1 MTEREQEKEQLQF
14 QATIL
19 RNVTDG
25 VIVTD
30 LHGSITYW
38 NEGASAVFGYSAQEM
53 IGISIS
59 ALFPG
64 LDLKQFER
72 DLQRILAGIDYVG
85 EWKGRRKDGAV
96 VWVDNKVTVL
106 HDSPG
111 AAIGF
116 IGIAKDITARKQLE
130 QEIVRTKEQLE
141 IILHNVADSII
152 MVDAN
157 DQLVY
162 ANDVAARKT
171 EFSSS
176 MAQLTVREASI
187 GHQHDKFTVWDEW
200 GQPLPTSKR
209 PTSQALRGEQ
219 AKALVQ
225 YQDNDSGHVSWTL
238 VRAYPIFD
246 FQGQV
251 QFVISVYTDLTEQ
264 KELEQRKDHFIS
276 MASHELKTPLT
287 ILSAYTQ
294 LLRER
299 LEADGRQDVVLHLS
313 KMDEQITNLTKLVVD
328 LLDISRMQAGQLE
341 LSQETVDME
350 ELVHEVV
357 ENLQPTTTHQLLIE
371 GAAQRPIIAD
381 RDRLRQ
387 VLIILLTNAIKYSPQ
402 AETVIVKSACM
413 NEELIVSVRDFGI
426 GIARRHQQRLF
437 ERFYR
442 VLSKKDQTY
451 PGLGISLYIAHQ
463 IIQRHGGKMWVDSV
477 EEKGSTFF
485 FSLPIR

>member
-30 LHGSITYW
+30 LQGSITYW

-53 IGISIS
+53 IGKSIS
-59 ALFPG
+59 ELFPG

-72 DLQRILAGIDYVG
+72 DLQRILVGIDYVG

-106 HDSPG
+106 HDAQG
-111 AAIGF
+111 AAIGV
-116 IGIAKDITARKQLE
+116 IGIAKDITARKQME
-130 QEIVRTKEQLE
+130 QEVARAKEQLE
-141 IILHNVADSII
+141 IILHNVADGII

-157 DQLVY
+157 DKLVY
-162 ANDVAARKT
+162 ANDAAARKMGFPLST
-171 EFSSS
+171 
-176 MAQLTVREASI
+176 AGLAVRQAI
-187 GHQHDKFTVWDEW
+187 IAHQHDKFTVWDEL
-200 GQPLPTSKR
+200 GRPLPTSMR
-209 PTSQALRGEQ
+209 PTSQALRGKQ
-219 AKALVQ
+219 ASALVQ
-225 YQDNDSGHVSWTL
+225 YQDNDSGHISWML

-246 FQGQV
+246 SQGQV

-287 ILSAYTQ
+287 VLSAYTQ

-299 LEADGRQDVVLHLS
+299 LEADGRQDVLLHLS

-341 LSQETVDME
+341 LAQETVDID
-350 ELVHEVV
+350 ELVYEVI
-357 ENLQPTTTHQLLIE
+357 EDLQPTTNHQLFIE
-371 GAAQRPIIAD
+371 GVGQRLIIAD

-402 AETVIVKSACM
+402 ADTIIVKVAGIH
-413 NEELIVSVRDFGI
+413 EELIVSVQDFGI
-426 GIARRHQQRLF
+426 GIAGRHQQHLF

-442 VLSKKDQTY
+442 VMSKKDQTY
-451 PGLGISLYIAHQ
+451 PGLGIGLYIAHQ

-477 EEKGSTFF
+477 EGKGSTFF